1 MTTTRAPV
9 RAGTR
14 PFSVLIVAANETL
27 AATIEARLRGHDEW
41 RLTVGV
47 ASRLAALVEQH
58 RPHVIVLVEALPRL
72 IRALE
77 IVRHHPQRPS
87 VVLLLADPHGAWTRE
102 TRRAGV
108 RAVMP
113 VDATAEE
120 LTAALRAVSHGL
132 VVLHPDALNVASRVA
147 PADVQ
152 VHGDLTAREMEIVE
166 MMAEGLSNRV
176 IAGRLG
182 ISGHTVK
189 FHVASILAKLRAS
202 SRTEAV
208 MVAVRR
214 GLVPV

>member
-1 MTTTRAPV
+1 MTSK
-9 RAGTR
+9 R
-14 PFSVLIVAANETL
+14 PSTVLVIAANETL
-27 AATIEARLRGHDEW
+27 AATIEARLSGHGEW
-41 RLTVGV
+41 RLAVGIARQL
-47 ASRLAALVEQH
+47 ASLVEQH
-58 RPHVIVLVEALPRL
+58 RPDVIALAETPHRL
-72 IRALE
+72 AQALE
-77 IVRHHPQRPS
+77 TLRDRAETAPIM
-87 VVLLLADPHGAWTRE
+87 LLVADARGAWTRE

-113 VDATAEE
+113 LDATAEE
-120 LTAALRAVSHGL
+120 LAAALRAVHRGL
-132 VVLHPDALNVASRVA
+132 VVLHPDALVATAAAATLDAHA
-147 PADVQ
+147 P
-152 VHGDLTAREMEIVE
+152 GDLTSREMEIVE

-208 MVAVRR
+208 MIAVRR